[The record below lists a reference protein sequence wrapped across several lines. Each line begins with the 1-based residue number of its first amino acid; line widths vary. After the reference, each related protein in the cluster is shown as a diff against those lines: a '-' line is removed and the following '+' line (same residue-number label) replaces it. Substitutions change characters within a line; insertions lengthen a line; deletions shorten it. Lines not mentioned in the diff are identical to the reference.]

1 MTDLGSSTSLSV
13 NLKNTRADYA
23 SLTVD
28 DFVVEVSSGQVS
40 GSSGTAASPLY
51 GIYTLNKAYNA
62 STGIFTCSATV
73 QAIYYN
79 VDISA
84 PLTCHAYLIK

>member
-1 MTDLGSSTSLSV
+1 MTDLGSGKSLSV

-23 SLTVD
+23 SLTVG
-28 DFVVEVSSGQVS
+28 DFVVEVSSGQVN
-40 GSSGTAASPLY
+40 GSSASASSPLI

-73 QAIYYN
+73 RAQYYN

-84 PLTCHAYLIK
+84 ALTCHAFLIK